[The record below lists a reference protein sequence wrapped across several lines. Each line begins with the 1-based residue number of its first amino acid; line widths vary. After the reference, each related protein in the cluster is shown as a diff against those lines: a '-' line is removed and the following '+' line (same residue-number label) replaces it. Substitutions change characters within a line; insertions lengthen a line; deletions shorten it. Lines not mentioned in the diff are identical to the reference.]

1 MAIIRKDRRG
11 RERVLGSPFT
21 KGEFLLQTF
30 NKLRFRLHLSQRAV
44 GCLGNGRKFGPG
56 EICIIPWAAPSPT
69 RAASA
74 SNGRGLSGTLR
85 EMMALPPPLLL
96 LLLLLVI
103 LAARTRGG
111 EGTRREGRRRDG
123 SRTPSH
129 CSLCLSSLA
138 LFFSLC
144 SDSLS
149 RIKARQ
155 KVATDDMDASAAA
168 SRPPKLFRQ
177 PRALCLLTPSVRP
190 SLRPSLVHMLP
201 SVTSSFLARTRN
213 LLSLAFHF

>member
-1 MAIIRKDRRG
+1 MYPR
-11 RERVLGSPFT
+11 
-21 KGEFLLQTF
+21 
-30 NKLRFRLHLSQRAV
+30 
-44 GCLGNGRKFGPG
+44 
-56 EICIIPWAAPSPT
+56 AAPSPT

-85 EMMALPPPLLL
+85 EMMALP
-96 LLLLLVI
+96 LLLLVI

-138 LFFSLC
+138 LFSLC

-155 KVATDDMDASAAA
+155 KVATDDMDAAAAA
-168 SRPPKLFRQ
+168 SRSPKLFRQ
-177 PRALCLLTPSVRP
+177 PRALPLLADSVP
-190 SLRPSLVHMLP
+190 LSLICPSLVHMVPLP
-201 SVTSSFLARTRN
+201 CDQFVPRSHS
-213 LLSLAFHF
+213 